1 MIVSPLVADSGAG
14 VGTNTTSAAS
24 AANAFSNLNKGGNI
38 SGKLAIDFTRPD
50 VVPPF
55 ESVYLGV
62 FVGCAFS
69 ALGAVGGTL
78 VVRACG
84 DNADLEVLAR
94 GLNNVIACFLVL
106 VARLLIYSMPSL
118 ADDFILMKVMTSG
131 CGALS
136 SMSGTI

>member
-1 MIVSPLVADSGAG
+1 MIVSPSSSG
-14 VGTNTTSAAS
+14 NTTEATSASA
-24 AANAFSNLNKGGNI
+24 AANAFGAMNKGGNI
-38 SGKLAIDFTRPD
+38 RGNLAIDFTRPD

-62 FVGCAFS
+62 FIGCAFS
-69 ALGAVGGTL
+69 ALGACGGML

-84 DNADLEVLAR
+84 DNPDLEVLAR

-118 ADDFILMKVMTSG
+118 DDDFILMKVMTSF